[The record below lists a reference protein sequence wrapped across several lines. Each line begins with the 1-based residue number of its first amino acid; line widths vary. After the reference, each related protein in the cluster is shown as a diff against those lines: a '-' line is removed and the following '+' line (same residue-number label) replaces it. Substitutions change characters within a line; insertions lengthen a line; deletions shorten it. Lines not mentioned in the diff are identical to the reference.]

1 MIRGGQGG
9 PNRTEL
15 ISSPKLSDPGR
26 PLLGDRTG
34 PHPLGASVPSP
45 TGSQSSKTQAN
56 TRFQAFSLGDGSE
69 KARPA
74 RVSGQSPTSGPVSA
88 PADRVGGRNPPL
100 GGSSVPQGS
109 ALAVGGSEADADA
122 FEERAA
128 IREFDGGLSR
138 AAAERLAAL
147 DIITSRAAG
156 PATFNPL
163 A

>member
-1 MIRGGQGG
+1 MTGQGYGGQNG
-9 PNRTEL
+9 TEL

-56 TRFQAFSLGDGSE
+56 TRFQAFSLGDELE

-74 RVSGQSPTSGPVSA
+74 RVSGQPPLSGPDLT
-88 PADRVGGRNPPL
+88 PADRLGGRNPPQ

-109 ALAVGGSEADADA
+109 EVAAVGSESDADA

-128 IREFDGGLSR
+128 IREHDGGLSR

-147 DIITSRAAG
+147 DIITSRATR